1 MELAEQFGGIGRL
14 LAAAPAVLRKA
25 RLPEETVDALLA
37 PDDQLLQ
44 MDLDW
49 VSAPG
54 HHLLTQDSPQ
64 FPPLLGS
71 IPSPPS
77 ALFVAGDPDLLWQP
91 QVAVIGSRNP
101 TAGGRDNARD
111 FATELSR
118 RGMAITSGLAAGI
131 DSVAHEAALDA
142 GGATIAVLGTGV
154 DRVYPAGSAAL
165 AGRIRERGALVS
177 EFPLGTP
184 ARRSNFPSR
193 NRIISGLS
201 LGVLVIEAGLRSGTL
216 ITARMAGNQGR
227 DVFAL
232 PGSIHNPL
240 AKGCHRLIRDGA
252 RLVESVAEIMEEL
265 APLAGRL
272 AARSRS
278 GAGSARVIAVLPRD
292 PGVDTEGLLRG
303 LTTAMG
309 GTGQVVDPEALRRE
323 GVVGDAEHL
332 PFEHPGWLRFEGWV
346 ESRRQDRSYLLLVTN
361 GQDGPWTRAAVD
373 QADVVLL
380 LADADADPAR
390 TDLER
395 AALDRFTAEQAPPV
409 WLALEHPADREI
421 PAGTAAWLDTRTLDH
436 HAQTCPRC

>member
-1 MELAEQFGGIGRL
+1 MLS
-14 LAAAPAVLRKA
+14 
-25 RLPEETVDALLA
+25 

-165 AGRIRERGALVS
+165 AERIRNRGVLVS

-272 AARSRS
+272 ADR
-278 GAGSARVIAVLPRD
+278 
-292 PGVDTEGLLRG
+292 LRG
-303 LTTAMG
+303 ELAAAEPPADAPELVMDP
-309 GTGQVVDPEALRRE
+309 VDPQIDSDPEYRMLWSCLGYDPKPVDRIIEQSGLTARAVSAMLLLLELRGMVE
-323 GVVGDAEHL
+323 G
-332 PFEHPGWLRFEGWV
+332 HPGGAF
-346 ESRRQDRSYLLLVTN
+346 SRKTR
-361 GQDGPWTRAAVD
+361 GQ
-373 QADVVLL
+373 
-380 LADADADPAR
+380 
-390 TDLER
+390 E
-395 AALDRFTAEQAPPV
+395 
-409 WLALEHPADREI
+409 
-421 PAGTAAWLDTRTLDH
+421 
-436 HAQTCPRC
+436 